1 MTLGGALIDTS
12 EVVRVLEVQL
22 TLSLSLDK
30 HVTEVFSMLRQ
41 LHLIRWSLDDDSVVT
56 LVHVFV
62 VSRVDYLWLARRRDD
77 RQAATCP

>member
-12 EVVRVLEVQL
+12 EIVRVLEVQL

-62 VSRVDYLWLARRRDD
+62 VSRVDYWLARRRDD